1 MNTRGMKHSDL
12 ATKNEK
18 NKGGA
23 THEKNL
29 PAQEETEKDGARFQK
44 ENGYC

>member
-1 MNTRGMKHSDL
+1 MNTRGYKRYPR
-12 ATKNEK
+12 KPNEM

-44 ENGYC
+44 ENGDC